1 MSKRKKPIK
10 KGLGRRIGEWLV
22 VNRRL
27 TAAERIGNRMGYMGS
42 AFIMMSPYLLPYD
55 NIGAYTYLCGAVLSL
70 PQVWLAKQWNLV
82 VVNLNLLIGYGAYL
96 WG

>member
-27 TAAERIGNRMGYMGS
+27 TAAERIGNRMGYMG
-42 AFIMMSPYLLPYD
+42 
-55 NIGAYTYLCGAVLSL
+55 
-70 PQVWLAKQWNLV
+70 
-82 VVNLNLLIGYGAYL
+82 
-96 WG
+96 